1 MASLET
7 FSLEQKAL
15 IMASHPSFREINEA
29 VGVREE
35 EIRETEMDPSEVY
48 RIKLGDPNLLNLLL
62 QNVGGKRHVLGF
74 DDKYAIRFLFFH
86 RENPVEA
93 NRRINRAISAIPQSE
108 QRHLHIDR
116 YVNACLDLETTADRL
131 NHPNKDFE
139 RIPSYLMNG
148 FVLEFDKKKY
158 EVDKQK
164 LRQDLAR
171 AKKWAIRH
179 EGSELEL
186 VKQLYQYV
194 HDMKKDDAQSAI
206 MMQLM
211 LQESGINSSV
221 VRGVYKGKVD
231 TDLFPMTVSIEH
243 LWNMVELGQEKYVVD
258 VGRPFS
264 NKKPFIVMQHHTP
277 KCNRNYQR

>member
-1 MASLET
+1 
-7 FSLEQKAL
+7 
-15 IMASHPSFREINEA
+15 
-29 VGVREE
+29 
-35 EIRETEMDPSEVY
+35 
-48 RIKLGDPNLLNLLL
+48 
-62 QNVGGKRHVLGF
+62 GKRYVFGF
-74 DDKYAIRFLFFH
+74 DDKYVIRFLFFH

-93 NRRINRAISAIPQSE
+93 NRRINSAISAIPQSE

-116 YVNACLDLETTADRL
+116 YVNACLDLELTADRL

-186 VKQLYQYV
+186 VKQIYQQV
-194 HDMKKDDAQSAI
+194 HDMKKDDAQSVI

-221 VRGVYKGKVD
+221 VRGIYKGKVD
-231 TDLFPMTVSIEH
+231 IDLFPMTVSVEH

-264 NKKPFIVMQHHTP
+264 NKEPFIVMLHHTP
-277 KCNRNYQR
+277 NCNRNYQR